1 VVRFLK
7 KNQKNKPPVIGNY
20 TPITGGFVFN
30 RFHSLEKTATA
41 NQFCMICWYNVMF
54 AALKTVS
61 AALHVKILAK
71 GNHTFQSGG
80 FTSVFLSSESSS
92 IKMAYAC
99 QTLLEPRL
107 DLRKN

>member
-1 VVRFLK
+1 
-7 KNQKNKPPVIGNY
+7 
-20 TPITGGFVFN
+20 
-30 RFHSLEKTATA
+30 
-41 NQFCMICWYNVMF
+41 MF